1 MAHPPDMH
9 HPPSVSGTEE
19 KRVYSVSQLNR
30 EVKQLLLQN
39 LPQVWLEGE
48 LSNVARPASG
58 HLYFLL
64 KDEHA
69 QVRGVMFS
77 WANRSLP
84 FEPGDGMHVL
94 VRADVTLYEPRGQYQ
109 LIVEHMEEAG
119 VGLLQRR
126 YEELKRRLSEEG
138 LFDAARKRALPRF
151 PATLCIVTS
160 ATGAAIRDIL
170 SVLARR
176 FPLLTVRVYAVA
188 VQGEASAPAVVDAIQ
203 TINRRKDGDV
213 IILARG
219 GGSIEDLWSFNEE
232 SVARAI
238 VASELPVVTGI
249 GHEVDFTIADF
260 AADLRAPTPSAAAE
274 LVVPDAAE
282 ILETLEQ
289 LRESMTYLV
298 HTAAGN
304 LHQALDWMRQRLEHL
319 HPKLTV
325 QRNRQLLAE
334 LARRIESA
342 AKLKHS
348 YQDNALISLHARLGR
363 LSPELQVHKSRTQL
377 AHLHT
382 CLNHLVRAKREHEEH
397 LLEALAHALDTAS
410 PNATL
415 ERGYSIVTLEKS
427 GQVLRD
433 AAKAGPDER
442 IQVQLAKGRFSAR
455 VE

>member
-1 MAHPPDMH
+1 M
-9 HPPSVSGTEE
+9 
-19 KRVYSVSQLNR
+19 YSVSQLNR
-30 EVKQLLLQN
+30 EVKHLLLQN

-58 HLYFLL
+58 HLYFSL

-77 WANRSLP
+77 RANRSLP
-84 FEPGDGMHVL
+84 FEPSDGMHVL
-94 VRADVTLYEPRGQYQ
+94 VRASVTLYEPRGQYQ
-109 LIVEHMEEAG
+109 LIIEHMEEAG
-119 VGLLQRR
+119 VGILQRR

-138 LFDAARKRALPRF
+138 LFSATHKQALPGF

-160 ATGAAIRDIL
+160 ATGAAIRDMR
-170 SVLARR
+170 SGWARR
-176 FPLLTVRVYAVA
+176 FPPLSVQIYAIP

-203 TINRRKDGDV
+203 TINRRKDADV

-238 VASELPVVTGI
+238 FASELPVVTGI

-260 AADLRAPTPSAAAE
+260 VADLRAPTPSAAAE
-274 LVVPDAAE
+274 LVVPDAAD

-304 LHQALDWMRQRLEHL
+304 LHQTLDWMRQRLEHL

-325 QRNRQLLAE
+325 QRNRQLLVE
-334 LARRIESA
+334 LARRAENA

-363 LSPELQVHKSRTQL
+363 LSPELQIHKSRIQL
-377 AHLHT
+377 THLYSR
-382 CLNHLVRAKREHEEH
+382 LNHLVRVKKEHEEH
-397 LLEALAHALDTAS
+397 QLEALARSLDTAS

-427 GQVLRD
+427 GHILRD
-433 AAKAGPDER
+433 AAKASPDER
-442 IQVQLAKGRFSAR
+442 IQVQLAKGRLSAR

>member
-1 MAHPPDMH
+1 MAHPPDMD
-9 HPPSVSGTEE
+9 HPPSVFDTEE
-19 KRVYSVSQLNR
+19 RRVYSVSQLNR
-30 EVKQLLLQN
+30 EVKHLLLQN

-58 HLYFLL
+58 HLYFSL

-77 WANRSLP
+77 RANRSLP
-84 FEPGDGMHVL
+84 FEPEDGMHVL
-94 VRADVTLYEPRGQYQ
+94 VKADVTLYEPRGQYQ

-119 VGLLQRR
+119 VGILQRR

-138 LFDAARKRALPRF
+138 LFGAEHKQALPRF

-170 SVLARR
+170 NILARR
-176 FPLLTVRVYAVA
+176 FPLLTVRIYAIP

-203 TINRRKDGDV
+203 TINQRKDGDV

-238 VASELPVVTGI
+238 FASKLPVVTGI

-260 AADLRAPTPSAAAE
+260 VADLRAPTPSAAAE
-274 LVVPDAAE
+274 LVAPDAAE

-289 LRESMTYLV
+289 LRESMTYLI

-304 LHQALDWMRQRLEHL
+304 LHQTLDWMRQRLEHL

-325 QRNRQLLAE
+325 QRNRQLLVE
-334 LARRIESA
+334 LARRAEHA
-342 AKLKHS
+342 TKLKHS
-348 YQDNALISLHARLGR
+348 YQNNALISLLARLGR
-363 LSPELQVHKSRTQL
+363 LSPELHIHKSRTRL

-382 CLNHLVRAKREHEEH
+382 RMNHLLCTKKEHDEH
-397 LLEALAHALDTAS
+397 RLEALAHALDMAS

-415 ERGYSIVTLEKS
+415 KRGYSIVTLEKS
-427 GQVLRD
+427 GQVLHD
-433 AAKAGPDER
+433 AAKATPNER
-442 IQVQLAKGRFSAR
+442 IQVQLAKGRLSAR

>member
-1 MAHPPDMH
+1 MVHPSDTD
-9 HPPSVSGTEE
+9 HPPSVSGTAER
-19 KRVYSVSQLNR
+19 RVYSVSQLNR
-30 EVKQLLLQN
+30 EVKHLLLQN

-58 HLYFLL
+58 HLYFSL

-77 WANRSLP
+77 RANRSLP

-94 VRADVTLYEPRGQYQ
+94 VRASVTLYEPRGQYQ

-119 VGLLQRR
+119 VGILQRR
-126 YEELKRRLSEEG
+126 YEELKGRLSEEG
-138 LFDAARKRALPRF
+138 LFRAAHKQALPGF

-176 FPLLTVRVYAVA
+176 FPPLFVRVYAIP

-238 VASELPVVTGI
+238 FASKLPVVTGI

-260 AADLRAPTPSAAAE
+260 VADLRAPTPSAAAE

-304 LHQALDWMRQRLEHL
+304 LHQTLDWMRQRLEHL

-325 QRNRQLLAE
+325 QRNRQLLVE
-334 LARRIESA
+334 LARRAENA

-363 LSPELQVHKSRTQL
+363 LSPELQIHKSRIQL
-377 AHLHT
+377 THLHT
-382 CLNHLVRAKREHEEH
+382 RLNHLVRVKKEHEEH
-397 LLEALAHALDTAS
+397 QLEALARTLDTAS

-415 ERGYSIVTLEKS
+415 KRGYSIVTREKN
-427 GQVLRD
+427 GQILRD
-433 AAKAGPDER
+433 ASKASPDER
-442 IQVQLAKGRFSAR
+442 IQVQLAKGRLSAR

>member
-1 MAHPPDMH
+1 MPR
-9 HPPSVSGTEE
+9 PSDSDTAE
-19 KRVYSVSQLNR
+19 RQVYTVSQLNR
-30 EVKQLLLQN
+30 EVKHLLLQN

-64 KDEHA
+64 KDEDA

-77 WANRSLP
+77 RANRSLP
-84 FEPGDGMHVL
+84 FEPKDGIHVL
-94 VRADVTLYEPRGQYQ
+94 VRASVTLYEPRGQYQ

-119 VGLLQRR
+119 VGVLQRR
-126 YEELKRRLSEEG
+126 YEALKRRLSEEG
-138 LFDAARKRALPRF
+138 LFDAVHKQALPRF
-151 PATLCIVTS
+151 PKTLCIVTS

-176 FPLLTVRVYAVA
+176 FPLLTIRIYAIA

-238 VASELPVVTGI
+238 FASELPVVTGI

-260 AADLRAPTPSAAAE
+260 VADLRAPTPSAAAE
-274 LVVPDAAE
+274 LVAPDAAE
-282 ILETLEQ
+282 ILETLGQ
-289 LRESMTYLV
+289 LGESMTHLI

-304 LHQALDWMRQRLEHL
+304 LHQTLDWMRQRLEHL

-325 QRNRQLLAE
+325 QRNRQLLVE
-334 LARRIESA
+334 LARRAEHA

-348 YQDNALISLHARLGR
+348 YQDNALISLQARFAR
-363 LSPELQVHKSRTQL
+363 LSPELQIHQSRDRL
-377 AHLHT
+377 AHLNT
-382 CLNHLVRAKREHEEH
+382 RLNHLLCTKKEHEEH
-397 LLEALAHALDTAS
+397 RLEALARALDTAS

-415 ERGYSIVTLEKS
+415 KRGYSIVTLEKS

-433 AAKAGPDER
+433 AAKTSPNER
-442 IQVQLAKGRFSAR
+442 IRVQLAKGRLSAR

>member
-1 MAHPPDMH
+1 MVHPSDTD
-9 HPPSVSGTEE
+9 HPPSVSGTAER
-19 KRVYSVSQLNR
+19 RVYSVSQLNR
-30 EVKQLLLQN
+30 EVKHLLLQN

-58 HLYFLL
+58 HLYFSL

-77 WANRSLP
+77 RANRSLP

-94 VRADVTLYEPRGQYQ
+94 VKADVTLYEPRGQYQ

-119 VGLLQRR
+119 VGILQRR
-126 YEELKRRLSEEG
+126 FEELKCRLSEEG
-138 LFDAARKRALPRF
+138 LFSDAHKQALPGF

-176 FPLLTVRVYAVA
+176 FPPLSVRIYAIP

-203 TINRRKDGDV
+203 TINRSKDGDV

-238 VASELPVVTGI
+238 FASKLPVVTGI

-260 AADLRAPTPSAAAE
+260 VADLRAPTPSAAAE

-289 LRESMTYLV
+289 LRESMTYLI

-304 LHQALDWMRQRLEHL
+304 LHQTLDWMGQRLEHL

-325 QRNRQLLAE
+325 QRNRQLLVE
-334 LARRIESA
+334 LARRAENA
-342 AKLKHS
+342 TKLKHS

-363 LSPELQVHKSRTQL
+363 LSPELQIHKSQIQL
-377 AHLHT
+377 THLHAR
-382 CLNHLVRAKREHEEH
+382 LNHLVRAKKEHEEH
-397 LLEALAHALDTAS
+397 RLEALARALDTAS

-415 ERGYSIVTLEKS
+415 KRGYSIVTLEKS
-427 GQVLRD
+427 GQILRD
-433 AAKAGPDER
+433 ASKASPDER
-442 IQVQLAKGRFSAR
+442 IQVQLAKGRLSAR